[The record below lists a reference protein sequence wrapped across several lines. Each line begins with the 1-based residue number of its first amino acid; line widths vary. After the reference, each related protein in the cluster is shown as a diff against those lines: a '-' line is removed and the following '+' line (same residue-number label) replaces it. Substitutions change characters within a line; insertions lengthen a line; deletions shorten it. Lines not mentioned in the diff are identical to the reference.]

1 MKDRAM
7 NIFRKLFSPSSKRI
21 RKTANALVNDLS
33 FETLDRR
40 IAFDAAGLNIPTLE
54 LTVDAVISEVS
65 QPQTSIAFPFSPNK
79 TICPIT
85 LTTDESDIGEPNSSH
100 INSESPRSAGSKTT
114 NIDRAFADLSWL
126 SLASTGTTDQ
136 DMARAD
142 SAAKD
147 KFTTI
152 LSQFSENKY
161 IQ

>member
-7 NIFRKLFSPSSKRI
+7 NIFRKLFSLPSKRI
-21 RKTANALVNDLS
+21 RKSANALVNDLS

-85 LTTDESDIGEPNSSH
+85 LTTDESDIGEANSSH
-100 INSESPRSAGSKTT
+100 TNSESPRSAGSKIT

>member
-7 NIFRKLFSPSSKRI
+7 NIFRKFFSPSSKRI
-21 RKTANALVNDLS
+21 RKSANVLVNDLS

-142 SAAKD
+142 SATKD

-152 LSQFSENKY
+152 LSQFS
-161 IQ
+161 

>member
-21 RKTANALVNDLS
+21 RKSANALVNDLS

-40 IAFDAAGLNIPTLE
+40 IAFDAAGLDVPTQE
-54 LTVDAVISEVS
+54 LVSEITISEVS
-65 QPQTSIAFPFSPNK
+65 QQASINFPFSPNK

-85 LTTDESDIGEPNSSH
+85 FTTDESDIGEANSSH
-100 INSESPRSAGSKTT
+100 INSGSPRSAGSKLT
-114 NIDRAFADLSWL
+114 NTDRAFADLSWL

-136 DMARAD
+136 VMARAD

-152 LSQFSENKY
+152 LSQFSENK
-161 IQ
+161 